1 MADIAKLL
9 FYFLAYV
16 IFLALGLYS
25 AAALIGIALGTI
37 SAFMD
42 SRKKR
47 RK

>member
-1 MADIAKLL
+1 MIELVKVL

-16 IFLALGLYS
+16 IFLTLGLYS
-25 AAALIGIALGTI
+25 TAALTGIAVETI

-42 SRKKR
+42 SRRKR

>member
-1 MADIAKLL
+1 MIELAKVL
-9 FYFLAYV
+9 FYFLACV
-16 IFLALGLYS
+16 IFLTLGLYS
-25 AAALIGIALGTI
+25 TAVLTGIALGTI

>member
-1 MADIAKLL
+1 MIKLAQVL
-9 FYFLAYV
+9 FYFLACV
-16 IFLALGLYS
+16 IFLTLGLYS
-25 AAALIGIALGTI
+25 AAALTGITIGTI

>member
-1 MADIAKLL
+1 MIELVKVL

-16 IFLALGLYS
+16 IFLTLGLYS
-25 AAALIGIALGTI
+25 TAALTGIALGTI

>member
-1 MADIAKLL
+1 MAELAKAL
-9 FYFLAYV
+9 FYFLAYI
-16 IFLALGLYS
+16 IFITLGLYS
-25 AAALIGIALGTI
+25 TAALTGIALGTI

>member
-1 MADIAKLL
+1 MAELAKAL
-9 FYFLAYV
+9 FYFFAYV
-16 IFLALGLYS
+16 IFLTLGLYS
-25 AAALIGIALGTI
+25 TATLTGIAIGTI